1 MKCPLDVQK
10 AHGHRGKVQAK
21 DLGKT
26 KGGIHL
32 PRTGALHK
40 CAMGQRSGKPDVKKM
55 PRRGQKEKLVNRE
68 EPKAD
73 IMDAKKGKEHQHRE
87 REDQSKSPRNPLKL
101 AGQGWVTDQE
111 QH

>member
-1 MKCPLDVQK
+1 MRPS

-21 DLGKT
+21 DLAKT
-26 KGGIHL
+26 KGGTHL

-40 CAMGQRSGKPDVKKM
+40 CAMGQRSGKPDVKKCQGEV
-55 PRRGQKEKLVNRE
+55 RRRSQLTEKSQKLTLWMLKREKSINT
-68 EPKAD
+68 
-73 IMDAKKGKEHQHRE
+73 E

>member
-32 PRTGALHK
+32 PTTG
-40 CAMGQRSGKPDVKKM
+40 GQRSGKPDVKRCHGEVRSRSQLTEKS
-55 PRRGQKEKLVNRE
+55 QKLTLWMLKREKSINTEKERTRVN
-68 EPKAD
+68 
-73 IMDAKKGKEHQHRE
+73 H
-87 REDQSKSPRNPLKL
+87 
-101 AGQGWVTDQE
+101 
-111 QH
+111 